1 MPKSYIGG
9 FQKVSKNRGLYDDDE
24 LPNKK
29 KNKPNR
35 NNNRRSNPLPIQDN
49 QISVID
55 DFYEDYHDNEY

>member
-9 FQKVSKNRGLYDDDE
+9 FQKVSKNRGMYDDDE

-35 NNNRRSNPLPIQDN
+35 SNNRRSTPLPIQDN
-49 QISVID
+49 QTSVLD

>member
-9 FQKVSKNRGLYDDDE
+9 FQKVSKKRDFNHDEE

-29 KNKPNR
+29 KIKPRDNH
-35 NNNRRSNPLPIQDN
+35 RRSSPLPIQDN
-49 QISVID
+49 QASVID